1 MKPNQKDIDIAEWV
15 ELDSM
20 KREIRNVFASLSKTD
35 ELSADDIDAIHNILF
50 KKKKNKS
57 NIVRPLPPAEE
68 GAGARVGYYRSEP
81 NLLAYS
87 IPDNENILY

>member
-1 MKPNQKDIDIAEWV
+1 MKPNQKEIDIAEWV

-35 ELSADDIDAIHNILF
+35 ELSADDIIAINSILF

-57 NIVRPLPPAEE
+57 RHL
-68 GAGARVGYYRSEP
+68 
-81 NLLAYS
+81 
-87 IPDNENILY
+87 

>member
-1 MKPNQKDIDIAEWV
+1 MVDISKNSNIFNSMKTKSPPNQKDIDIAEFAEWV
-15 ELDSM
+15 ELGSM

-57 NIVRPLPPAEE
+57 RHL
-68 GAGARVGYYRSEP
+68 
-81 NLLAYS
+81 
-87 IPDNENILY
+87 

>member
-1 MKPNQKDIDIAEWV
+1 MKPKQKNIDIAEWV

-20 KREIRNVFASLSKTD
+20 KREIRNVFDSLSKTD

-57 NIVRPLPPAEE
+57 RHL
-68 GAGARVGYYRSEP
+68 
-81 NLLAYS
+81 
-87 IPDNENILY
+87 